1 MAVSQGNSFPNDGMN
16 VIACDLHL
24 VRMRTG
30 KLSNFHRVKGRMI
43 PPQALSQTE
52 VSIRQ

>member
-1 MAVSQGNSFPNDGMN
+1 MAVSQGNAFPNDGMK
-16 VIACDLHL
+16 VITCDLHL
-24 VRMRTG
+24 MGMWTG
-30 KLSNFHRVKGRMI
+30 NLSSFHHVKGRMI